1 MQTYTRPPPRKH
13 FRFGDIA
20 MMNAEVRF
28 CQILLASRRVR
39 VPLIQPNVLLRKS
52 YGNTRKLKACAL
64 ADLKRLEKHL
74 VGNSLVALDV
84 LRELGRQGVTI
95 ESVNAVFVGLKAAL
109 RPDPIV
115 HQGRSK
121 SGHSEDALYLWFKLK
136 EHKVSMKRASKIIA
150 AAIGEGRFPR
160 GLEETIYQCIRN
172 AAKFAEAA
180 LVYVANVRRIA
191 TEVGWQLTD
200 LDELGLLYVQPCL
213 STWTGAS

>member
-95 ESVNAVFVGLKAAL
+95 ESVNAVFAGLKAAL
-109 RPDPIV
+109 RSDPIV
-115 HQGRSK
+115 HQGRST
-121 SGHSEDALYLWFKLK
+121 SGQSDIGHYLQKGNCERDLEKQLNDA
-136 EHKVSMKRASKIIA
+136 
-150 AAIGEGRFPR
+150 R
-160 GLEETIYQCIRN
+160 GLVPN
-172 AAKFAEAA
+172 A
-180 LVYVANVRRIA
+180 VRFGGSCVVVESR
-191 TEVGWQLTD
+191 
-200 LDELGLLYVQPCL
+200 
-213 STWTGAS
+213 